1 MGIQGKNIRVLI
13 CDDSPVFR
21 TFINAYLS
29 KKEGIEIIGI
39 ARDAFDAQDKIQ
51 QLKPDVLSL
60 DVEMP
65 RMNGIELTKKLMTT
79 SALPIILVSAADLSV
94 FDALQAG
101 AVDIVKKPDANITSP
116 EAFIDELASKIRIA
130 AIAKVSKSAP
140 IRSAAPGA
148 AVPPKP
154 AAPIIGAKY
163 SESVASSA
171 IIAIG
176 ASTGGTEATLAVL
189 QQLPAQVP
197 PILVV
202 QHMPAG
208 FTKLYA
214 ERLNKIC
221 AMNVKEAQDGDSV
234 MPGTV
239 YIAPGDYQMELIRW
253 AGGHKLRCTGKEKVS
268 GHCPSVDVLFSSVAK
283 ESMKKNIGIIL
294 TGMGKDGATGL
305 LEMRKKGAYTI
316 GESQESCVVY
326 GMPMVAQNIGAVMVQ
341 ASNREIAHLL
351 MKYLSNLS

>member
-29 KKEGIEIIGI
+29 RKEGIEIVGI

-65 RMNGIELTKKLMTT
+65 KMSGIELTKKLMAT
-79 SALPIILVSAADLSV
+79 SALPIILVSATNMNV
-94 FDALQAG
+94 FDALQSG
-101 AVDIVKKPDANITSP
+101 AVDFVKKPDAHMTSP

-130 AIAKVSKSAP
+130 AVARVAHSMPAKV
-140 IRSAAPGA
+140 
-148 AVPPKP
+148 VPVDPAKP
-154 AAPIIGAKY
+154 AVSTILGVRC
-163 SESVASSA
+163 SEAVANST
-171 IIAIG
+171 IIALG

-189 QQLPAQVP
+189 RELPALVP

-221 AMNVKEAQDGDSV
+221 AMNVKEAQDGDTV
-234 MPGTV
+234 APGTV
-239 YIAPGDYQMELIRW
+239 YIAPGDSQMELVRW
-253 AGGHKLRCTGKEKVS
+253 ANGYKLRCTGKEKVS
-268 GHCPSVDVLFSSVAK
+268 GHCPSVDVLFNSVAK
-283 ESMKKNIGIIL
+283 DSTRKNIGIIM
-294 TGMGKDGATGL
+294 TGMGKDGAAGL

-341 ASNREIAHLL
+341 AGNREIPHLL

>member
-29 KKEGIEIIGI
+29 RKEGIEIVGI

-65 RMNGIELTKKLMTT
+65 KMSGIELTKKLMAT
-79 SALPIILVSAADLSV
+79 SALPIILVSATNMNV
-94 FDALQAG
+94 FDALQSG
-101 AVDIVKKPDANITSP
+101 AVDFVKKPDAHMTSP

-130 AIAKVSKSAP
+130 AVARVSHSMPAKV
-140 IRSAAPGA
+140 
-148 AVPPKP
+148 VPVEPVKP
-154 AAPIIGAKY
+154 ALSPILGVRC
-163 SESVASSA
+163 SEAVANST
-171 IIAIG
+171 IIALG

-189 QQLPAQVP
+189 RELPALVP

-221 AMNVKEAQDGDSV
+221 AMNVKEAQDGDTV
-234 MPGTV
+234 APGTV
-239 YIAPGDYQMELIRW
+239 YIAPGDSQMELVKW
-253 AGGHKLRCTGKEKVS
+253 ANGYKLRCTGKEKVS
-268 GHCPSVDVLFSSVAK
+268 GHCPSVDVLFNSVAK
-283 ESMKKNIGIIL
+283 ESTRKNIGIIM
-294 TGMGKDGATGL
+294 TGMGKDGAAGL

-341 ASNREIAHLL
+341 AGNREIPHLL